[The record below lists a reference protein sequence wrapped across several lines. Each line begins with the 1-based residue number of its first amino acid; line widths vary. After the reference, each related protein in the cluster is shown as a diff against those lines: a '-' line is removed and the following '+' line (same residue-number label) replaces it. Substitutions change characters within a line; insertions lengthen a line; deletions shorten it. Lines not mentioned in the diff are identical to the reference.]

1 MMTRLFFNT
10 ILATSV
16 AMLSAAVRADVFEL
30 RNGGSISGALVE
42 RTDAGVYKIRTV
54 EGVEIAVDR
63 NLVQRIVPQNDAM
76 AEYQRRS
83 RSAPDT
89 ADAHRELAAWCREQ
103 QLDEQLDHHLRR
115 VVDLD
120 PTDED
125 ARRSLGQQKVGN
137 RWLGR
142 DDVLK
147 QRGLIFF
154 EGKWRTPQDIAIR
167 QRDAAVNG
175 GAADWFG
182 KVPLW
187 RGWLDSNRSD
197 RVAEAQAML
206 ANLNDPQAAPAVVK
220 LLDHEDN
227 PWAFDILLAALARLD
242 HPDAVRTLVA
252 YSLEFEDPESR
263 QRGPNVRADCV
274 DYLLRS
280 GRPVMI
286 LPYVQA
292 LASRDNAIVNR
303 AAEALA
309 MLGDEAAISPLIDA
323 LVTRHKYQVQAGN
336 PGGISAGF
344 GSSSL
349 GGGGGGLSMGGNAPQ
364 FVDKNRENPAV
375 LRALTKL
382 TGQNFDYDKQAWRN
396 WYVDQRMHQHASARR
411 DL

>member
-1 MMTRLFFNT
+1 MTRRIFNT
-10 ILATSV
+10 LLSGCIATIG
-16 AMLSAAVRADVFEL
+16 APARADVFEL
-30 RNGGSISGALVE
+30 RDGGSISGALVE
-42 RTDAGVYKIRTV
+42 RTDDGVYKIRTA
-54 EGVEIAVDR
+54 EGAELAIDR
-63 NLVQRIVPQNDAM
+63 HLVQRIVPQDETM
-76 AEYQRRS
+76 AEYERRS

-89 ADAHRELAAWCREQ
+89 AEAHRELAAWCREH
-103 QLDEQLDHHLRR
+103 QLDDELEHHLRR

-120 PTDED
+120 PTDEE
-125 ARRSLGQQKVGN
+125 ARRSLGQQKVGD

-167 QRDAAVNG
+167 QRDAAVDG
-175 GAADWFG
+175 GEADWVG
-182 KVPLW
+182 KVRLW
-187 RGWLDSNRSD
+187 RGWLDSNRND

-206 ANLNDPQAAPAVVK
+206 ANLNDPQAAPALVR
-220 LLDHEDN
+220 LLDDEGDA
-227 PWAFDILLAALARLD
+227 WAFDILLAALARLD
-242 HPDAVRTLVA
+242 HPDTVRTLVA
-252 YSLEFEDPESR
+252 YSLEFDDPDSR
-263 QRGPNVRADCV
+263 QRGPDVRADCV

-292 LASRDNAIVNR
+292 LASRDNVIVNR

-309 MLGDEAAISPLIDA
+309 MIGDEAAISPLIDA

-344 GSSSL
+344 GSSSI
-349 GGGGGGLSMGGNAPQ
+349 GGGGGGLSLGGNAPQ
-364 FVDKNRENPAV
+364 FVEKNRENTAV

-382 TGQNFDYDKQAWRN
+382 TGQNFDYDEQAWRN
-396 WYVDQRMHQHASARR
+396 WYVDQRMHEHANARR